1 MHDSLFRREMAML
14 DILERGHPDGESIQE
29 QLRRVEMHMQMMMRM
44 GRELD
49 DDHDDFMFP
58 PMFGDRGRREEEVKV
73 DLLGINQ
80 PSRALQY
87 APDPN
92 LHLGSSLAISEL
104 ILQQLNEEGLVETIE
119 APEPV

>member
-80 PSRALQY
+80 PSRAL
-87 APDPN
+87 
-92 LHLGSSLAISEL
+92 
-104 ILQQLNEEGLVETIE
+104 
-119 APEPV
+119 